1 MVFDKLFGWVRK
13 KEEDP
18 PVPLGRYSDNNKSV
32 QKVQRWT
39 DADELFKEKEYLK
52 SIEAFFDYL
61 CDEEQQNVQV
71 NRQNGSFD
79 FTLYQGSKI
88 VRGKIEN
95 ERIIAETAVAKMP
108 EPSIP
113 VMRRLLE
120 MDFTFTIHVMP

>member
-18 PVPLGRYSDNNKSV
+18 VIPFVRYSDNNKSV
-32 QKVQRWT
+32 LKVQRWNE
-39 DADELFKEKEYLK
+39 ADQLFKEKEYIK
-52 SIEAFFDYL
+52 SIEAFFEYL
-61 CDEEQQNVQV
+61 SDEEQQNVFIS
-71 NRQNGSFD
+71 RDNGTMN

-88 VRGKIEN
+88 VHGKIDN
-95 ERIIAETAVAKMP
+95 ESITAEASIARMP

-120 MDFTFTIHVMP
+120 